1 VVTWFGV
8 LTAAGTPPEIVS
20 VLNAE
25 IIRILGMPVVKER
38 LAAQGID
45 IMTSTPAQYLDY
57 IKSETVR
64 WAKVVKQSGAKLD

>member
-8 LTAAGTPPEIVS
+8 LAPAGTPGHV
-20 VLNAE
+20 VTKLNGE
-25 IIRILGMPVVKER
+25 IIRILGMPVVRER

-45 IMTSTPAQYLDY
+45 IMTSTPAQYLEY

-64 WAKVVKQSGAKLD
+64 WAKVVKEAGAKLD